1 MLPEITFLLEIH
13 KLSKNIKINQMRDN
27 EYSEIIKN
35 GTKKIDSIKIEIE
48 NEKKIQNQL
57 ALELS
62 QEEDQTANIE
72 QEAAKLRDKVS

>member
-1 MLPEITFLLEIH
+1 
-13 KLSKNIKINQMRDN
+13 MRDN

-35 GTKKIDSIKIEIE
+35 GTLKIERIKIEIE

-72 QEAAKLRDKVS
+72 QESAKLRDKVKTGLDKGSTDGSVEQ

>member
-1 MLPEITFLLEIH
+1 
-13 KLSKNIKINQMRDN
+13 MRDN

-57 ALELS
+57 ALEIS

-72 QEAAKLRDKVS
+72 QEAAKLRDKVSWRPYFKS

>member
-1 MLPEITFLLEIH
+1 
-13 KLSKNIKINQMRDN
+13 MRDN

-35 GTKKIDSIKIEIE
+35 GTLKIERIKIEIE

-72 QEAAKLRDKVS
+72 QESAKLRDKVNDGLG

>member
-1 MLPEITFLLEIH
+1 
-13 KLSKNIKINQMRDN
+13 MRDN

-35 GTKKIDSIKIEIE
+35 GTLKIERIKIEIE

-72 QEAAKLRDKVS
+72 QESAKLRDKVKKGLDKGFTDGLV

>member
-1 MLPEITFLLEIH
+1 
-13 KLSKNIKINQMRDN
+13 MRDN

-35 GTKKIDSIKIEIE
+35 GTLKIERIKIEIE

-72 QEAAKLRDKVS
+72 QESAKLRDKVNEGVDQGPKDGSVEQ

>member
-1 MLPEITFLLEIH
+1 
-13 KLSKNIKINQMRDN
+13 MRDN

-57 ALELS
+57 ALEIS

-72 QEAAKLRDKVS
+72 QEAAKLRDKVSWRPYFK

>member
-1 MLPEITFLLEIH
+1 
-13 KLSKNIKINQMRDN
+13 MRDN

-35 GTKKIDSIKIEIE
+35 GTLKIERIKIEIE

-72 QEAAKLRDKVS
+72 QESAKLRDKVNYD

>member
-1 MLPEITFLLEIH
+1 
-13 KLSKNIKINQMRDN
+13 MRDN

>member
-1 MLPEITFLLEIH
+1 
-13 KLSKNIKINQMRDN
+13 MRDN

-35 GTKKIDSIKIEIE
+35 GTLKIERIKIEIE

-72 QEAAKLRDKVS
+72 QESAKLRDKVNYY

>member
-1 MLPEITFLLEIH
+1 
-13 KLSKNIKINQMRDN
+13 MRDN

-35 GTKKIDSIKIEIE
+35 GTLKIERIKIEIE

-57 ALELS
+57 ALELA

-72 QEAAKLRDKVS
+72 QESAKLRDKVNYY

>member
-1 MLPEITFLLEIH
+1 M
-13 KLSKNIKINQMRDN
+13 D
-27 EYSEIIKN
+27 SEIIKN

-57 ALELS
+57 ALEIS

>member
-1 MLPEITFLLEIH
+1 
-13 KLSKNIKINQMRDN
+13 MRDN

-35 GTKKIDSIKIEIE
+35 GTLKIERIKIEIE

-72 QEAAKLRDKVS
+72 QESAKLRDKVNEGVDQGSTDGSVEQ

>member
-1 MLPEITFLLEIH
+1 
-13 KLSKNIKINQMRDN
+13 MRDN

-35 GTKKIDSIKIEIE
+35 GTLKIERIKIEIE

>member
-1 MLPEITFLLEIH
+1 
-13 KLSKNIKINQMRDN
+13 MRDN

-35 GTKKIDSIKIEIE
+35 GTLKIERIKIEIE

-72 QEAAKLRDKVS
+72 QESAKLRDKVNEGVDKGSEDCSVE

>member
-1 MLPEITFLLEIH
+1 
-13 KLSKNIKINQMRDN
+13 MRDN

-57 ALELS
+57 ALEIS

-72 QEAAKLRDKVS
+72 QEAAKLRDKVSWRPYIK

>member
-1 MLPEITFLLEIH
+1 
-13 KLSKNIKINQMRDN
+13 MRDN

-35 GTKKIDSIKIEIE
+35 GTLKIERIKIEIE

-57 ALELS
+57 ALELA

-72 QEAAKLRDKVS
+72 QESAKLRDKVNYC

>member
-1 MLPEITFLLEIH
+1 
-13 KLSKNIKINQMRDN
+13 MRDN

-57 ALELS
+57 ALEIS

-72 QEAAKLRDKVS
+72 QEAAKLRDKVSWRPYSKS

>member
-1 MLPEITFLLEIH
+1 
-13 KLSKNIKINQMRDN
+13 MRDN

-35 GTKKIDSIKIEIE
+35 GTLKIERIKIEIE

-72 QEAAKLRDKVS
+72 QESAKLRDKVNEGVDKGPADCSAEQ

>member
-1 MLPEITFLLEIH
+1 
-13 KLSKNIKINQMRDN
+13 MRDN

-57 ALELS
+57 ALEIS

-72 QEAAKLRDKVS
+72 QEAAKLRDKVSWRPHFKS

>member
-1 MLPEITFLLEIH
+1 
-13 KLSKNIKINQMRDN
+13 MRDN

-35 GTKKIDSIKIEIE
+35 GTLKIERIKIEIE

-72 QEAAKLRDKVS
+72 QESAKLRDKVNEGVDQGPTDGSVEQ

>member
-1 MLPEITFLLEIH
+1 
-13 KLSKNIKINQMRDN
+13 MRDN

-72 QEAAKLRDKVS
+72 QEAAKLRDKVSWIPYFKS

>member
-1 MLPEITFLLEIH
+1 
-13 KLSKNIKINQMRDN
+13 MRDN

-57 ALELS
+57 ALEIS

-72 QEAAKLRDKVS
+72 QEAAKLRDKVSWRPYFTS

>member
-1 MLPEITFLLEIH
+1 
-13 KLSKNIKINQMRDN
+13 MRDN

-57 ALELS
+57 ALEIS

>member
-1 MLPEITFLLEIH
+1 
-13 KLSKNIKINQMRDN
+13 MRDN

-72 QEAAKLRDKVS
+72 QEAAKLRDKVSWTNPIDLPYFKP

>member
-1 MLPEITFLLEIH
+1 
-13 KLSKNIKINQMRDN
+13 MRDN

-35 GTKKIDSIKIEIE
+35 GTLKIERIKIEIE

-72 QEAAKLRDKVS
+72 QESAKLRDKVNEGVDKGSTDGLVQQ